1 MCVRGSRSNTK
12 LKFFSN
18 QDFKQ
23 NYLIF
28 IVPGELFPDRANLLD
43 AAFYFRVCSD
53 NIELLSKRKYHL
65 LFDQFGFSSFVTLK
79 LSTDVLVWLNPVQSN
94 MRSSIQLYIPL
105 KVSEY
110 SLVSWLERF
119 VMQQPSS
126 SSSSWAP
133 QNWIRA
139 TKIFSRRKLMNV
151 SVVCLA
157 EVIAIQNINGSLN
170 LDLCSFFIFLP
181 FSHIILM

>member
-1 MCVRGSRSNTK
+1 MSVS
-12 LKFFSN
+12 
-18 QDFKQ
+18 
-23 NYLIF
+23 
-28 IVPGELFPDRANLLD
+28 VA
-43 AAFYFRVCSD
+43 VD

-94 MRSSIQLYIPL
+94 MRSSIQLYVPL

-119 VMQQPSS
+119 VMQQPS

-181 FSHIILM
+181 FSHIILMWLDGVMEWMVAFVVDDSHEFLGSNT